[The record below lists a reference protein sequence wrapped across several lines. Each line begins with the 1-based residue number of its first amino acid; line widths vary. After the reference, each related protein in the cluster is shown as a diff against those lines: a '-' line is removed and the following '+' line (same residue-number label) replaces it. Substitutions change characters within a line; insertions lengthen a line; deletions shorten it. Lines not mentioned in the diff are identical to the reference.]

1 MTTMGMRTVKRGE
14 GVETAMSPKSATKS
28 TPSSRSSVLER
39 AREYNRRIEEK
50 DRQRSKSLEP
60 DSSDS
65 GSPRRSQSVGRN
77 RASTHERAMASV
89 LHESSASSPKEEMRS
104 PREEGHTHEGHT
116 QEGHIQ
122 EGRAVVTPEL
132 LVDALSGHEDG
143 LLAIAERLMEHY
155 DSGYDVMGEAIIDA
169 FADVQK
175 LFQHV
180 VEAAHMEGAAFEA
193 SRREQEMAELREQA
207 KGSMPEDVP
216 LTVPANG
223 PTRHDEFIDQDVKDV
238 LTEAIRK
245 GAPLRDK
252 GKHTE
257 CFEMYSA
264 ACQSAS
270 ELLPVDS
277 DHRGRLQLS
286 IARAESM
293 SADRACAILR
303 YAMDD
308 VLRSGLRAGRIQLP
322 DPSKRGDSVLPKPK
336 DHPSLNGSAMPAGV
350 VQSSEEALASLV
362 EEMKEVLGAPVYDN
376 TPLQDVAQ
384 RFWVALSEAQRS
396 QLKNEEKLEQ
406 NLAKLKGEYL
416 LARAVSVPLEIYF
429 RFLHV
434 STVLLMRD
442 FVLTKQEWEEKL
454 TTAHET
460 AETYKRKYLSFREAK
475 SEKYMEQA
483 RLAAS
488 RLKFNQSDDDDDAN
502 TAFDSLKSRG
512 TASMASSVSGL
523 AQSARSV
530 AGSVAGSFNCAG
542 VNERSSVIIEAKM
555 AKSASG
561 RRSRSAGCSTP
572 THEGDRTVSSSE
584 SSRPSSASRS
594 SVRQSR
600 SKNTFR
606 EV

>member
-1 MTTMGMRTVKRGE
+1 MTSMAMRTPKRGD
-14 GVETAMSPKSATKS
+14 GIETAMSPKSPTKS
-28 TPSSRSSVLER
+28 TQSSRSSVLER

-60 DSSDS
+60 ESSDN
-65 GSPRRSQSVGRN
+65 GSPRRSQSVGHH
-77 RASTHERAMASV
+77 RASTRERAMASV
-89 LHESSASSPKEEMRS
+89 LQESSSSSPKEEMRA
-104 PREEGHTHEGHT
+104 PRD
-116 QEGHIQ
+116 EGHIQ
-122 EGRAVVTPEL
+122 EGHAVVTPEL

-207 KGSMPEDVP
+207 KGGMPEDVP
-216 LTVPANG
+216 LTNPAGG

-238 LTEAIRK
+238 LSEAIRK

-257 CFEMYSA
+257 CFEMYGA

-308 VLRSGLRAGRIQLP
+308 VLRSGLRAGRVPLP

-336 DHPSLNGSAMPAGV
+336 DHPSLNGSAMQSGV

-416 LARAVSVPLEIYF
+416 LARAVSVSFEIFFVCCMCPLYSPRATSF
-429 RFLHV
+429 GRNRNGRKSSPRH
-434 STVLLMRD
+434 
-442 FVLTKQEWEEKL
+442 
-454 TTAHET
+454 
-460 AETYKRKYLSFREAK
+460 KRLRKPT
-475 SEKYMEQA
+475 
-483 RLAAS
+483 
-488 RLKFNQSDDDDDAN
+488 NAN
-502 TAFDSLKSRG
+502 T
-512 TASMASSVSGL
+512 
-523 AQSARSV
+523 
-530 AGSVAGSFNCAG
+530 
-542 VNERSSVIIEAKM
+542 
-555 AKSASG
+555 
-561 RRSRSAGCSTP
+561 
-572 THEGDRTVSSSE
+572 
-584 SSRPSSASRS
+584 
-594 SVRQSR
+594 
-600 SKNTFR
+600 
-606 EV
+606 